1 MKRSFYILAFAAS
14 ALFIG
19 SCQKEGKGTADTASD
34 ADTIPVEQVLDTDTT
49 ANGNADSM
57 LSVQG
62 VAVGGAMNSIFV
74 EDNQKESHDFAY
86 PELNRDSI
94 DAWEEGDIV
103 KVTYAPGAEGD
114 VVSSVRVIRHTAQ

>member
-19 SCQKEGKGTADTASD
+19 SCQKEGKGSTDTASD
-34 ADTIPVEQVLDTDTT
+34 ADTIPIEQVLDTDTT
-49 ANGNADSM
+49 TKENTDGV
-57 LSVQG
+57 LTIQG

-74 EDNQKESHDFAY
+74 EDEQKEAHDFAY

-103 KVTYAPGAEGD
+103 KVTYTPGAEGD
-114 VVSSVRVIRHTAQ
+114 VVSSVRVIHHTGQ

>member
-1 MKRSFYILAFAAS
+1 M
-14 ALFIG
+14 
-19 SCQKEGKGTADTASD
+19 
-34 ADTIPVEQVLDTDTT
+34 EQILDTDTT

-74 EDNQKESHDFAY
+74 EDDQKESHDFAY

-103 KVTYAPGAEGD
+103 KVTYTPGAEGD

>member
-1 MKRSFYILAFAAS
+1 MKLSFDILAFAAS
-14 ALFIG
+14 ALFMG
-19 SCQKEGKGTADTASD
+19 SCKKEGKGSVETASG

-74 EDNQKESHDFAY
+74 EDDQKESHDFAY

-103 KVTYAPGAEGD
+103 KVTYTPGAEGD

>member
-1 MKRSFYILAFAAS
+1 M
-14 ALFIG
+14 
-19 SCQKEGKGTADTASD
+19 GKGSTDTASD
-34 ADTIPVEQVLDTDTT
+34 TDTIPVEQILDTDTT

-74 EDNQKESHDFAY
+74 EDDQKESHDFAY

-103 KVTYAPGAEGD
+103 KVTYTTGAEGD